1 MKGKG
6 IFRALTAVAVFVLVG
21 SLVAGPIME
30 SYRQPIDTYFGE
42 TSYRM
47 EGSGQAEWIYQSEFK
62 NQTEGISWIVIS
74 VVDTVFSPSSSSL
87 VSSVR

>member
-30 SYRQPIDTYFGE
+30 SYRQPIHTYFGA

-47 EGSGQAEWIYQSEFK
+47 EGSGQAE
-62 NQTEGISWIVIS
+62 
-74 VVDTVFSPSSSSL
+74 
-87 VSSVR
+87 